1 MSYRGDFRAGD
12 VIDLKFTTLNLSAVP
27 TTLAGTPA
35 ISVYKSNSVTE
46 STAGVTLSV
55 DFDSRTG
62 MNHVRITTVT
72 DGTFYAE
79 GSDFDVVI
87 TAGTVNS
94 VSVVG
99 LVVAS
104 FSLANRSAL
113 RPSTKALNLNVSS
126 GGAADANEVS
136 LLGTAI
142 STPGT
147 AGILDV
153 NLINVNNVAAGTT
166 AAQLGVKVIS
176 QANID
181 FGALQKT
188 SLNAATPASVVGAV
202 GSVTGAVGS
211 VTAAVSV
218 SGDFSATMKSS
229 LNAATPAS
237 VTGAVGSVTGAV
249 GSVTA
254 AVAVTGDFTSTMK
267 SSLVTAGGTAQTG
280 DCFALIG
287 TAGVGLTNLGDT
299 RIAEL
304 DAAVSS
310 RLAPGGTLATVT
322 TAVNVTNAPTAGDL
336 TAAMKASVTA
346 AAPTAAAIA
355 AATGARAPSAEVYA
369 ADGAIPT
376 YDQFLFMIWAA
387 LAQFAVAGE
396 TITAKKLDGTT
407 SAMVF
412 TTDDPINPTTRVRT
426 A

>member
-12 VIDLKFTTLNLSAVP
+12 VIDFAFTTLAVTAVP
-27 TTLAGTPA
+27 TTLSGTPA
-35 ISVYKSNSVTE
+35 ISVYKSNSAAE

-79 GSDFDVVI
+79 GNDFDVVI

-99 LVVAS
+99 VVVAS

-113 RPSTKALNLNVSS
+113 RPATEGRNLNVSS
-126 GGAADANEVS
+126 GGVADANGVA

-142 STPGT
+142 STPAT

-153 NLINVNNVAAGTT
+153 NLIDIAGAAVSTSS
-166 AAQLGVKVIS
+166 AQIGVKVIS

-211 VTAAVSV
+211 VTGAV
-218 SGDFSATMKSS
+218 G
-229 LNAATPAS
+229 S

-254 AVAVTGDFTSTMK
+254 AVTLSGDFTSTMK
-267 SSLVTAGGTAQTG
+267 ASLVTAGGIAQTG

-287 TAGVGLTNLGDT
+287 TAGVGLTNLGDA
-299 RIAEL
+299 RIANL
-304 DAAVSS
+304 DAAVST
-310 RLAPGGTLATVT
+310 RTKPADTQAAVTTVT
-322 TAVNVTNAPTAGDL
+322 NLTNAPTSGDL
-336 TAAMKASVTA
+336 TATMKSSVTS

-355 AATGARAPSAEVYA
+355 AAVGTRAPATESYA

-376 YDQFLFMIWAA
+376 YDQFLFMLWSA

-396 TITAKKLDGTT
+396 SITAKKLDGAT

-412 TTDDPINPTTRVRT
+412 ATDDPVNPTLRVRT
-426 A
+426 S